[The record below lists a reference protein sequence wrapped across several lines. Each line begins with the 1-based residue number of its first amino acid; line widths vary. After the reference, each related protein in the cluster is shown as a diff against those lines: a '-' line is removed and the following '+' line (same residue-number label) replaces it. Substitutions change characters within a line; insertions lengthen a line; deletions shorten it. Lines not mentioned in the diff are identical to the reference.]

1 MLLALL
7 RLMTVLALGF
17 ATPAGAALHLVM
29 VERDGCVYCAAWDA
43 AIAPIYP
50 KTPEGQAAPLQR
62 VNIRDMEASGLAFA
76 RPVVFTPTFV
86 LMEEGREID
95 RIEGY
100 PGEDFFWGLLG
111 KMIANSENDIGE
123 ETK

>member
-1 MLLALL
+1 MLVVLRRLL
-7 RLMTVLALGF
+7 TSLALGL
-17 ATPAGAALHLVM
+17 ATPALAEQTLVM

-43 AIAPIYP
+43 AIAPIYA

-62 VNIRDMEASGLAFA
+62 VNIRDMKASGLAFA
-76 RPVVFTPTFV
+76 APVVFTPTFA
-86 LMEEGREID
+86 LMEDGREID

-111 KMIANSENDIGE
+111 QMIAKAE
-123 ETK
+123 K

>member
-1 MLLALL
+1 MLLVL
-7 RLMTVLALGF
+7 RRFLTVLALGL
-17 ATPAGAALHLVM
+17 ATPAWAALHLVM

-62 VNIRDMEASGLAFA
+62 VNIRDMETSGLAFA

-111 KMIANSENDIGE
+111 QMLAKTENDKGE
-123 ETK
+123 DTK